1 MLRKPSPPPA
11 LTQLLP
17 TDRLSA
23 ELRGVQQRASNE
35 LRGGRLEASSKVRAV
50 AEFSLDAAMA
60 AVGTSVGGRKV
71 RSNEQAVDAEFSL
84 DAALTALGGGGGNGS
99 AFPDSNAPAFCESVR
114 VDIAAVVGALRSVI
128 DEDSAQRPPPALDV
142 GHTAQLAALVTAV
155 LGVKRKL
162 VQRAVQRAAELN
174 RDGKLSNQLAQF
186 ESEKK
191 STIRLLTAKHELELR
206 AALRPRRRSG
216 DGLVE
221 QSAADAD
228 ALNSEHHALQA
239 LRKRRMSPS
248 PPRSAAGAAHPPVR
262 DDIGDAA
269 PSAFEKSVSEAQ
281 LEACVAAAV
290 EQEQERCREM
300 VAAAVRSAKQRIK
313 QRVAEEVESA
323 KLRHASELA
332 AAAEQWRAQCA
343 TEVEGKMQGL
353 EQRMKAAA
361 ASSAL
366 RVEAQIRRECS
377 EQIERA
383 RDVFLGEKA
392 NALQEQ
398 RRANAEALVNLKSEV
413 ETLQEQ
419 AVAYATTVSKLK
431 SDLAAESTARLAAEK
446 NVAEAIVNAA
456 ATATR
461 AGTGEELETLRRHH
475 ADVTEEHAE
484 VLRRRHAELERHK
497 EESATVAARRIRQA
511 TSKLT
516 EAHGIEMQSQSDAVD
531 VLRLV
536 IEERDLTIKGLN
548 EKFVKMEDEHAGN
561 FENALRLETERIEER
576 SKADLEEQRRLFEI
590 KFDDALVSH
599 INTMDSML
607 GKHDLEATFA
617 ERHGPSWPGARSSA
631 RHSSAANAGNV
642 QVNPWQQQQLQH
654 LEQQHQQQ
662 APTYDPFEQHHHANA
677 PQAPRVHVNRRGSID
692 IETSG
697 SISFPSGQA
706 DPCTSASNQYG
717 GDVASNSG
725 YGYDVSRQ
733 VFDVQTSSGAMPLAW
748 QSLGM
753 RETSSERE
761 ARVARSNATGGR
773 EGGATSSNEAQPR
786 VPRQ

>member
-1 MLRKPSPPPA
+1 MS
-11 LTQLLP
+11 T
-17 TDRLSA
+17 
-23 ELRGVQQRASNE
+23 
-35 LRGGRLEASSKVRAV
+35 SSKVRAV

-60 AVGTSVGGRKV
+60 AVGTSVGGRRG
-71 RSNEQAVDAEFSL
+71 RSNEQAVDVEFSL

-128 DEDSAQRPPPALDV
+128 DEDSAPRPPPALDV

-221 QSAADAD
+221 QSAADAN

-269 PSAFEKSVSEAQ
+269 PSSFEKSVSEAQ

-313 QRVAEEVESA
+313 QRVAEEVESE

-366 RVEAQIRRECS
+366 RVEARLRRECS

-446 NVAEAIVNAA
+446 DVAEAIANAA

-461 AGTGEELETLRRHH
+461 AGAGEELETLRRHH
-475 ADVTEEHAE
+475 AEVTEEHAE

-516 EAHGIEMQSQSDAVD
+516 EAHAIEMQSQSDAVD

-536 IEERDLTIKGLN
+536 IEERDLTIKGLD
-548 EKFVKMEDEHAGN
+548 EKLVKMEDEHAGN

-642 QVNPWQQQQLQH
+642 QVNPWQQQQQLQH

-662 APTYDPFEQHHHANA
+662 DPTYHPFEQHYHANA

-697 SISFPSGQA
+697 AISFPSGQA
-706 DPCTSASNQYG
+706 DPRTSASNQYG
-717 GDVASNSG
+717 GGVASNGG

-761 ARVARSNATGGR
+761 ARVARSATGGR
-773 EGGATSSNEAQPR
+773 EGGATSSDEAQPR